1 MKARDVEEKVS
12 VPLESIVES
21 INKELET
28 MQTRLFEK
36 AKAFRMENSHTHID
50 TIEQLKQ
57 HLAESEQNGTI
68 PGWILAGWC
77 GDDVCEEKVKEE
89 TKFTTRNIPF
99 NPPAEKHTCIN
110 CGKEAK
116 HTVWFGRAY

>member
-1 MKARDVEEKVS
+1 
-12 VPLESIVES
+12 
-21 INKELET
+21 

-36 AKAFRMENSHTHID
+36 AKAFRMENSHTHTD

-68 PGWILAGWC
+68 PDWILAGWC
-77 GDDVCEEKVKEE
+77 GEDICEENVKEI
-89 TKFTTRNIPF
+89 TKFTTRNILF
-99 NPPAEKHTCIN
+99 NPPTIKQTCLH

-116 HTVWFGRAY
+116 HTVWFARAY